1 MRVDIWSDVICPWCY
16 IGKRRFESALG
27 RFAYREEVEIVWH
40 SFELD
45 PSAPA
50 RREGSLADLLS
61 AKYGMSHQ
69 QALDANDNITA
80 LAAAEGLDYHLERA
94 RPGNTFAAHR
104 LLHLA
109 RDHGL
114 QGEMK
119 ERLLRGYFSDGMAV
133 GEVDGLLG
141 AGVDIGLDKD
151 EVLAVLE
158 TDAYADAVCA
168 DEAEASRLGISGV
181 PFFVLE
187 RRYGIS
193 GAQAPDTLL
202 AGLDQAW
209 KSRGPSGAGDP
220 AAGGGAGGPD
230 RR

>member
-1 MRVDIWSDVICPWCY
+1 
-16 IGKRRFESALG
+16 
-27 RFAYREEVEIVWH
+27 
-40 SFELD
+40 
-45 PSAPA
+45 
-50 RREGSLADLLS
+50 
-61 AKYGMSHQ
+61 MSHQ

-133 GEVDGLLG
+133 GEVDGLVG

-158 TDAYADAVCA
+158 TDAYADAVRA

-181 PFFVLE
+181 PFFVLD

-209 KSRGPSGAGDP
+209 KSRGPSPAGDP
-220 AAGGGAGGPD
+220 PAPVGGGQLARCDQPRRSGGRVTAPWAGRGPAHRWCCAGSRSC
-230 RR
+230 RRRWWRSGC